1 MRLTD
6 QQADMERLKADLNNL
21 QQQKE
26 VAHEETA
33 RLHSTIQDLQSS
45 LDESRK
51 EKAYNDQV
59 IVDKEKELQDMDQKV
74 SELNGKVSEK
84 EDENMSLKI
93 ELNRVKDLEKKQ
105 AAAIKTLHSD
115 IARQSSMIAHLK
127 RLQSSQSIN
136 ESALAQTA
144 DEVGPGENS
153 VLASPYPIYTE
164 FAQPSDAPEVP
175 KEPAAPADDGHHDI
189 LR

>member
-26 VAHEETA
+26 VSNEETA

-59 IVDKEKELQDMDQKV
+59 IVDKEKELKDMDQKV
-74 SELNGKVSEK
+74 SELDGKVSEK

-136 ESALAQTA
+136 ESALTA

-153 VLASPYPIYTE
+153 VLASPYPIDIE
-164 FAQPSDAPEVP
+164 LAQPSDAPEVP